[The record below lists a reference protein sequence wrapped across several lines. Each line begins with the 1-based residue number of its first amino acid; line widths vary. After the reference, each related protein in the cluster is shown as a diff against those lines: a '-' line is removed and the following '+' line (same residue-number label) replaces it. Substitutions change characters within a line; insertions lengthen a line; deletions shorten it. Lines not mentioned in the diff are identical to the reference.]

1 MTEQEFIEKACLAGI
16 DTIQLTKITTEEDS
30 VEYVNE
36 IREKYDIS
44 SSVAYQI
51 KAEKEGKTVKALG
64 NYLDEELLDTI
75 LMKFQYIETKN
86 DDSYLTNI
94 EDNNQPVEKTSF
106 DDITETCSKIEASI
120 AEKKEENI
128 TKIKIEY
135 IRYYQQM
142 QIMNNKGVNLNTS
155 TANYILHVEVA
166 SSKNDKSVV
175 TRKTMTQ
182 TQDDFDFAK
191 ILEEEIKEAKYRLD
205 ETILKT
211 GKYRVLIQNKVAG
224 KLINN
229 IMKGLNADEIQK
241 KTSIFQEKKDQ
252 KIATP
257 ILNIIEDP
265 TDKNY
270 PGYRLFDMEGTKTK
284 RKEVIKNGILQTYFY
299 NNKTA
304 LKDHTSSTAN
314 EYGGITTSNLY
325 VVPGEKSEEELI
337 QELSTGVIVT
347 YFMCGE
353 GSISLGKGNVSL
365 QIFGYYV
372 EDGKIK
378 GGIKPAI
385 LTTTFD
391 EILNNLEDIGND
403 LLFSTTHTG
412 SPSLLFDRL
421 NIASDN

>member
-36 IREKYDIS
+36 IREKYDMS
-44 SSVAYQI
+44 SSVIYQI
-51 KAEKEGKTVKALG
+51 KAEKDGKTVKALG
-64 NYLDEELLDTI
+64 NYLEEDLLDTI
-75 LMKFQYIETKN
+75 LMKFQYIETQN
-86 DDSYLTNI
+86 ADSYLTNI
-94 EDNNQPVEKTSF
+94 EDNNQPIEKASF
-106 DDITETCSKIEASI
+106 DITETCLKIEASI

-128 TKIKIEY
+128 TKIKVEY
-135 IRYYQQM
+135 IRYYQQT
-142 QIMNNKGVNLNTS
+142 QIMNNKGVSLNTS
-155 TANYILHVEVA
+155 TNNYVLHVEVA
-166 SSKNDKSVV
+166 CSKNEKNVV

-182 TQDDFDFAK
+182 AQDDFDFSK
-191 ILEEEIKEAKYRLD
+191 ILEEEIKEAKHRID
-205 ETILKT
+205 EIILKT

-229 IMKGLNADEIQK
+229 IMRGLNADEIQK
-241 KTSIFQEKKDQ
+241 KTSIFQEMKDQ
-252 KIATP
+252 KIASP

-265 TDKNY
+265 TDINY
-270 PGYRLFDMEGTKTK
+270 PGYTLFDREGTKTK
-284 RKEVIKNGILQTYFY
+284 RKEVIKNGVLQTYFY

-304 LKDHTSSTAN
+304 MKDHVSSTAN
-314 EYGGITTSNLY
+314 EYGGIATSNLY

-337 QELSTGVIVT
+337 KELSTGVIVT
-347 YFMCGE
+347 YFTCGE
-353 GSISLGKGNVSL
+353 GSISLEQGNVSL

-412 SPSLLFDRL
+412 SPSLLFDNL